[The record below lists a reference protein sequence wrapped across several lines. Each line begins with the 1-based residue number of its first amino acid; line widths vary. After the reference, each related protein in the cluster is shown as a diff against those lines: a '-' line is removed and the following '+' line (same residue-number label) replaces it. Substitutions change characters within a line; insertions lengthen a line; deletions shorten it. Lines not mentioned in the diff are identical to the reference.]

1 MNIKEELKATKEKW
15 IAIGQRLGELKQES
29 DNLQVQGRQLEGRY
43 HLLEQ
48 LLAEEEAKE
57 KKDEAQPK
65 N

>member
-1 MNIKEELKATKEKW
+1 MDLKEELKQTKERW

-43 HLLEQ
+43 ALLEQ
-48 LLAEEEAKE
+48 LVKEEEAKANE
-57 KKDEAQPK
+57 NKPK